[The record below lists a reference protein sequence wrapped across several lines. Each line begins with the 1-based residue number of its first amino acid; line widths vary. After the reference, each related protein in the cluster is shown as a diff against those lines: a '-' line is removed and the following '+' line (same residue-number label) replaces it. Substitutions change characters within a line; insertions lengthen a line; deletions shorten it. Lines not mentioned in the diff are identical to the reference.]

1 MKIIC
6 PHKDMD
12 MDVHRG
18 FILKS
23 KLEMTQM
30 FESRGMLIITYYVS
44 ILREE
49 RSVIQRM
56 NRWRMV

>member
-1 MKIIC
+1 
-6 PHKDMD
+6 MD